1 MRKAIN
7 DALQK
12 STPIMKQTIGQA
24 TPIIKKSIEQ
34 ATPIIKQSIDKVT
47 PIMKQTMNQAN
58 SIINTMVST
67 SRVVKWS
74 VILVS
79 SGVFLFGASKV
90 IDSVRSK
97 Q

>member
-1 MRKAIN
+1 MRKAID

-12 STPIMKQTIGQA
+12 ATPIMKQVTPIMKQSIDKATPIMKQTMNQA
-24 TPIIKKSIEQ
+24 NS
-34 ATPIIKQSIDKVT
+34 
-47 PIMKQTMNQAN
+47 IMKQTMNQAN

-90 IDSVRSK
+90 IDSVRFK

>member
-1 MRKAIN
+1 MRKAID

-12 STPIMKQTIGQA
+12 ATPIMKQV
-24 TPIIKKSIEQ
+24 TPIM
-34 ATPIIKQSIDKVT
+34 KQSIDKAT

-90 IDSVRSK
+90 IDSVRFK